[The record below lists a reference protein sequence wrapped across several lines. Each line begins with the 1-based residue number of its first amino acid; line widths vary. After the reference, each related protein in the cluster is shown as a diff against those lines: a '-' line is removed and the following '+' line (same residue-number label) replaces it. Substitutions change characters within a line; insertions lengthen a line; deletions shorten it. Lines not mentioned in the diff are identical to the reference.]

1 MSPREAIIASISEL
15 SVTPR
20 VIRHLSKFLQS
31 PDDDMTEAIAALKA
45 EPVLTAAILAAC
57 NAPHQFRGGKI
68 LDLEAAVH
76 RIGYRETYRIALLI
90 TFRQGLRL
98 SYVRDSRAAD
108 YLWRLAAITA
118 CGMEALSKRP
128 QPSASAYT
136 IGLLHLIG
144 CFILARDQ
152 RCADAWD
159 PAQPMALVHLQTE
172 ACGIAYPEAGAL
184 ALETWGFPMQIW
196 LPIRYQLRP
205 GSTPDFQ
212 DLTERLSRAAWIA
225 RQIEAARPGSPAF
238 QADIAAVEPDE
249 LVKKVEFAAN
259 DLISTFQ
266 AKATL
271 RRPIWAK
278 HDGENLLEDEENEA
292 EAG

>member
-108 YLWRLAAITA
+108 YLWRLAATAA
-118 CGMEALSKRP
+118 CGMEAMGKRSP
-128 QPSASAYT
+128 AGASAYT

-152 RCADAWD
+152 RCAEAWD

-205 GSTPDFQ
+205 SSAPDFRDQ
-212 DLTERLSRAAWIA
+212 TEHLARAAWIA

-238 QADIAAVEPDE
+238 QAEIAGVEPDE
-249 LVKKVEFAAN
+249 LTRKIESAAH
-259 DLISTFQ
+259 DLICTFQ
-266 AKATL
+266 PSATL
-271 RRPIWAK
+271 RRPVWARA
-278 HDGENLLEDEENEA
+278 DERDAGADAEEA
-292 EAG
+292 S

>member
-1 MSPREAIIASISEL
+1 
-15 SVTPR
+15 
-20 VIRHLSKFLQS
+20 
-31 PDDDMTEAIAALKA
+31 MTDAIAALKA

-57 NAPHQFRGGKI
+57 NAPDQFRGGKI

-108 YLWRLAAITA
+108 YLWRLAATTA

-152 RCADAWD
+152 RCAEAWD
-159 PAQPMALVHLQTE
+159 PAQPTALVHLQTE

-205 GSTPDFQ
+205 ASTPDFQ
-212 DLTERLSRAAWIA
+212 DLTERLSRAAWMA

-238 QADIAAVEPDE
+238 QAEIAAVEPDE
-249 LVKKVEFAAN
+249 TIRSVEAAAN
-259 DLISTFQ
+259 ELIIAFQ
-266 AKATL
+266 PGGAL
-271 RRPIWAK
+271 RRPVWAK
-278 HDGENLLEDEENEA
+278 RGVEDVLDEEANEA

>member
-1 MSPREAIIASISEL
+1 
-15 SVTPR
+15 
-20 VIRHLSKFLQS
+20 
-31 PDDDMTEAIAALKA
+31 
-45 EPVLTAAILAAC
+45 
-57 NAPHQFRGGKI
+57 NAPHQYRGGKI

-108 YLWRLAAITA
+108 YLWRLAATTA
-118 CGMEALSKRP
+118 CGMEAFSQRA

-152 RCADAWD
+152 RCAEAWD
-159 PAQPMALVHLQTE
+159 PAQPMAFVHLQTE

-184 ALETWGFPMQIW
+184 ALETWAFPVQIW
-196 LPIRYQLRP
+196 LPVRDQLRP
-205 GSTPDFQ
+205 AATPDFQ
-212 DLTERLSRAAWIA
+212 DLSEKLSRAAWMA

-238 QADIAAVEPDE
+238 QAEIAALEPDE
-249 LVKKVEFAAN
+249 IVRKVEAASN
-259 DLISTFQ
+259 DLITTFQ
-266 AKATL
+266 TTTSL
-271 RRPIWAK
+271 RRTVWAK
-278 HDGENLLEDEENEA
+278 RDGQNLL
-292 EAG
+292 